1 MLTGKKANNGYT
13 VSFSHR
19 RVKVLQQPNLQA
31 RRASALAPRAPRH
44 VSHHISHTHTYTQ
57 PSRRSLSFRG
67 CVATARAR
75 SAAAR
80 RRR

>member
-31 RRASALAPRAPRH
+31 RRASALAARAPRH
-44 VSHHISHTHTYTQ
+44 VSHHISHTHTQ

-67 CVATARAR
+67 CVATARAGA
-75 SAAAR
+75 AAAR